1 MTYYNVTVTNIKDG
15 RETHIYKYVKH
26 LEFIADRDTVKLHF
40 SDGYTAI
47 YNLKEWR
54 VTAETIHLTR

>member
-26 LEFIADRDTVKLHF
+26 IEFDAERDVVRIHF
-40 SDGYTAI
+40 ADGYKAF
-47 YNLKEWR
+47 YSLKEWR
-54 VTAETIHLTR
+54 VTAETIHIAR

>member
-26 LEFIADRDTVKLHF
+26 ILFDACADVIKLF
-40 SDGYTAI
+40 FADGYTAV
-47 YNLKEWR
+47 YNLDMWR
-54 VTAETIHLTR
+54 VTAETIHIAR